1 MRRSRKL
8 TILAAMAG
16 CVAFLPCQATGDNAE
31 TSLSRDVDNPALQPV
46 RFRVQCSIPAASLGC
61 NADAPV
67 VPSGKRMVI
76 EQVSVD
82 AAADSGVSGLPRIIL
97 FARDTLDTVVEVSPQ
112 STEATVINSTQIVF
126 SYSRRVRAYFNPGEP
141 VGSETQRLSKD
152 CQLRTTV
159 AGSGTISSSSSTR
172 KRWPSDVTT

>member
-82 AAADSGVSGLPRIIL
+82 AAADSGVSGLPRPACL
-97 FARDTLDTVVEVSPQ
+97 E
-112 STEATVINSTQIVF
+112 
-126 SYSRRVRAYFNPGEP
+126 
-141 VGSETQRLSKD
+141 
-152 CQLRTTV
+152 
-159 AGSGTISSSSSTR
+159 SSSSPETR
-172 KRWPSDVTT
+172 WTPSSKYRRSLRKPPSSIRLKLSSATRAG

>member
-126 SYSRRVRAYFNPGEP
+126 SYSRRVRAYFNPGE
-141 VGSETQRLSKD
+141 VLRGQLAVRGTGSSHNFLNLGQLTMF
-152 CQLRTTV
+152 CQGFYVDLTL
-159 AGSGTISSSSSTR
+159 
-172 KRWPSDVTT
+172 P